1 MLRGRTYNEQVD
13 VYSYAMCLLEVVDGE
28 QNRRPAQ
35 LTNTPRS
42 PN

>member
-28 QNRRPAQ
+28 PVVAPLN
-35 LTNTPRS
+35 
-42 PN
+42 